1 MRISELQA
9 NSRENIRKNGLISI
23 VIMFFCGL
31 ICGASMLIGLLFVDL
46 LILVVP
52 LIVLP
57 TMFAFQRAILVLK
70 SEQTL
75 TFSLVFSGYQTYF
88 NPRFSSTYSFFKNLL
103 WLLIVYF
110 ATALTSAIVVN
121 LIFYNTDFM
130 GFKEIVNEMI
140 NSDLTYEVIASIYE
154 KHADFFEVYMM
165 ANSLPPLFAVAI
177 MSFYFYSTTGHSFFL
192 RMSGVKYSGQYIKD
206 LYIRTIRKNRGEFL
220 KYYFALNWPMYVL
233 FIGGLALGGY
243 VGSIFRFTYG
253 AIFSFAVAFAIFL
266 SFSIYGAVYFA
277 NKEAI
282 YGAMIDKFQKEDEI
296 FKAEIKRTIQQM
308 APGQDLSALFGELE
322 DKPEEHQD
330 NDDGSEEQ

>member
-1 MRISELQA
+1 MKISELRA

-23 VIMFFCGL
+23 AIMFFCGL

-103 WLLIVYF
+103 WLLIVYVGTGF
-110 ATALTSAIVVN
+110 VSMFVVN
-121 LIFYNTDFM
+121 LVFYNLDFM
-130 GFKEIVNEMI
+130 GFKAILEEIVN
-140 NSDLTYEVIASIYE
+140 SDLAYETIALIYE
-154 KHADFFEVYMM
+154 NHMEFIEIYMM
-165 ANSLPPLFAVAI
+165 AISLPSLFMVAI
-177 MSFYFYSTTGHSFFL
+177 MAFYFYSTTGHSFFL
-192 RMSGVKYSGQYIKD
+192 RVSGVKYPGQYIKD
-206 LYIRTIRKNRGEFL
+206 LFIRTIRKNRGEFL
-220 KYYFALNWPMYVL
+220 KYYFALNWPMYIL
-233 FIGGLALGGY
+233 FFGGLALGGY

-253 AIFSFAVAFAIFL
+253 SIFSFAVAFGILL
-266 SFSIYGAVYFA
+266 SFGIYGAVYFA

-282 YGAMIDKFQKEDEI
+282 YNAMIDKIQKEDEV
-296 FKAEIKRTIQQM
+296 FKAEIKRTMQM
-308 APGQDLSALFGELE
+308 MMGNQEINAIFDQTEQEQE
-322 DKPEEHQD
+322 DNQD
-330 NDDGSEEQ
+330 NEDSE